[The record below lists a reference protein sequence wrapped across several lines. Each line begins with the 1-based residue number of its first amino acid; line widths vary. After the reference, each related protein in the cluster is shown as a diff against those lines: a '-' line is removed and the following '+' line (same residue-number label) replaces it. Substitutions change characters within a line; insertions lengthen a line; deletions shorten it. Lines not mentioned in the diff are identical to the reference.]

1 METCQHRSGTQ
12 PICWISVHPWPE
24 LKHNIKLKIYTFCW
38 FKPLIQHKSAANR
51 HQNWVKITI
60 FVFSTAD
67 YIVLRIKIVIDIRP
81 WQCQPYVCWQEK
93 IQSLDSVNCLILG
106 LFSTAVKYISLFN
119 VVVEF
124 EAKSL
129 NELIQIIQI
138 IQILTM
144 VQMIHSENTDNT
156 YNTYNTDTV

>member
-1 METCQHRSGTQ
+1 MAMST
-12 PICWISVHPWPE
+12 ICLLTRWS
-24 LKHNIKLKIYTFCW
+24 
-38 FKPLIQHKSAANR
+38 
-51 HQNWVKITI
+51 
-60 FVFSTAD
+60 FVVD
-67 YIVLRIKIVIDIRP
+67 MK
-81 WQCQPYVCWQEK
+81 K
-93 IQSLDSVNCLILG
+93 NQSLDSVNCLILG

-144 VQMIHSENTDNT
+144 VQMIHSDNTDNTDNT
-156 YNTYNTDTV
+156 YNTDTV

>member
-1 METCQHRSGTQ
+1 MAMST
-12 PICWISVHPWPE
+12 ICLLTRWS
-24 LKHNIKLKIYTFCW
+24 
-38 FKPLIQHKSAANR
+38 
-51 HQNWVKITI
+51 
-60 FVFSTAD
+60 FVVD
-67 YIVLRIKIVIDIRP
+67 MK
-81 WQCQPYVCWQEK
+81 K
-93 IQSLDSVNCLILG
+93 NQSLDSVNCLILG

-144 VQMIHSENTDNT
+144 VQMIHSDNTDT
-156 YNTYNTDTV
+156 TDNTYNTDTV